1 MNDGNVLLLIVL
13 CLLLILA
20 AVLKIKLAEKKG
32 EPYSL
37 GSKLQLFVF
46 PVLMLLAIGLYWLDH
61 KGAVVVL
68 IFCGIVEEAVC
79 WAIRKKRK

>member
-1 MNDGNVLLLIVL
+1 MNDNNLLLGLL
-13 CLLLILA
+13 CVLLILA
-20 AVLKIKLAEKKG
+20 ALLKIKLAEKKG

-46 PVLMLLAIGLYWLDH
+46 PVLMLLAVFLYRLGH

-68 IFCGIVEEAVC
+68 IFVGIIEEAIC
-79 WAIRKKRK
+79 WMIRKKRK